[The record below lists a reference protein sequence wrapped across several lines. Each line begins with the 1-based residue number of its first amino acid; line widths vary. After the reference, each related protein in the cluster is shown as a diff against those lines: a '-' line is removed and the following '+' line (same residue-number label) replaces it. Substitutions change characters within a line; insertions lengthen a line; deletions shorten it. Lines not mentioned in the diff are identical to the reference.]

1 MVSEAVRLTQQLVQ
15 IPTENPN
22 GLERECSIFVEIY
35 LRKLSNV
42 QVMTRE
48 VDEGRTNVI
57 AKYKGEKSDLPPLVI
72 IAHMDT
78 VPVEGKWTVDPFGA
92 EIIDGEIYGRGSC
105 DMKSGLACAL
115 VTMKQISENNIQ
127 LNRDLYVIASVD
139 EEGPYMKGANALVDE
154 QIIPDDALI
163 IATEPTNA
171 TLSTVHK
178 GTIWYEVMVE
188 GKSSHGGNAHLGAD
202 AAHAAAEIIV
212 ALKEKVRNLPYNH
225 DIFGK
230 PAVSIGT
237 IKGGNKTNMVAG
249 SCRMEI
255 DFRLVPPMT
264 KEEANQIV
272 SSAVEE
278 GCANV
283 KGTHATVNHYGWERP
298 PIETDLNNPLIP
310 SFEKAYTKVTRKE
323 LKKTGFPAYTDASM
337 IGLRTGN
344 RNIVVFGPGHLDQAH
359 AIDEYVEVEQIDLC
373 TKVLLEMVKSFV
385 SEPEGQVHRPRNNLG
400 K

>member
-1 MVSEAVRLTQQLVQ
+1 MLSEAVQLTQRLVQ

-22 GLERECSIFVEIY
+22 GSECECSTFVKDY
-35 LRKLSNV
+35 LQRLSNV
-42 QVMTRE
+42 HVTTQLVE
-48 VDEGRTNVI
+48 EGRINVI
-57 AKYKGEKSDLPPLVI
+57 AKYKGNQSDLPPLVI

-78 VPVEGKWTVDPFGA
+78 VPVEGKWTMDPFRA
-92 EIIDGEIYGRGSC
+92 EIVDDKMYGRGTC

-115 VTMKQISENNIQ
+115 VTMKHISENNIT
-127 LNRDLYVIASVD
+127 LNRDLYVIASID

-154 QIIPDDALI
+154 QIIPDDAFI

-178 GTIWYEVMVE
+178 GTIWYEIIVE

-202 AAHAAAEIIV
+202 AAHAASQIIV
-212 ALKEKVRNLPYNH
+212 ALKQKVENLPYEH
-225 DIFGK
+225 HIFGK
-230 PAVSIGT
+230 SAVSVGT
-237 IKGGNKTNMVAG
+237 ISGGHKTNMVAG

-264 KEEANQIV
+264 KEEANEIV

-283 KGTHATVNHYGWERP
+283 SGTHGIVKHYGWERP
-298 PIETDLNNPLIP
+298 PIETDLNSPLIP
-310 SFEKAYTKVTRKE
+310 SFEKAYTNVTGKQLE
-323 LKKTGFPAYTDASM
+323 KTGFPAYTDSSM

-344 RNIVVFGPGHLDQAH
+344 RHIVVFGPGHLDQAH
-359 AIDEYVEVEQIDLC
+359 AIDEYVEVDQIDLC
-373 TKVLLEMVKSFV
+373 MEVLREMVELF
-385 SEPEGQVHRPRNNLG
+385 EG
-400 K
+400 